1 VSLSSLFEIPYIALF
16 LLLGETQRHLEDL
29 RKKMQELNRGF
40 DLERKRFETQKT
52 VDTNTIKRVHLEKE
66 VAQKEL
72 GVVEGKLT
80 EKRQQLVDA
89 FEEIE
94 KLEAELQEVC

>member
-1 VSLSSLFEIPYIALF
+1 MSHSV
-16 LLLGETQRHLEDL
+16 GEGQRHIEDL

-40 DLERKRFETQKT
+40 DLERKRFETQQLVNANT
-52 VDTNTIKRVHLEKE
+52 VKRVHMEKE
-66 VAQKEL
+66 IATKEL
-72 GVVEGKLT
+72 GVVEGKLA

-94 KLEAELQEVC
+94 KLEVELQEVVIYNEIIYI